1 MIYVYDCMF
10 SVLISVLWSKITP
23 ECNTHFSALIFSF
36 LVFSVFLVFVCVCV
50 CVSDEM
56 GSNDSETLECWDDS
70 LIVLCHDTRIF
81 TNESRREQ
89 ENLMMPFFKC

>member
-1 MIYVYDCMF
+1 
-10 SVLISVLWSKITP
+10 
-23 ECNTHFSALIFSF
+23 
-36 LVFSVFLVFVCVCV
+36 V